1 MEVHAHFIFFHEV
14 GNHLKGVGLAAWHE
28 TKGRPPPSF
37 YLKMETP
44 TPLDDLAL
52 VTKARAADLL
62 SVTVRTVERMVESGD
77 LQKIVLRPKAVRIT
91 TASLKEII
99 QPTTKGKNQC

>member
-1 MEVHAHFIFFHEV
+1 LALDSCFVFFHEV
-14 GNHLKGVGLAAWHE
+14 GNRLEGVGLAAWHE
-28 TKGRPPPSF
+28 TKGRPPLSF
-37 YLKMETP
+37 SLNMETP
-44 TPLDDLAL
+44 TPLDELAL
-52 VTKARAADLL
+52 VTKARAAELL

-99 QPTTKGKNQC
+99 QPTTKGKKC